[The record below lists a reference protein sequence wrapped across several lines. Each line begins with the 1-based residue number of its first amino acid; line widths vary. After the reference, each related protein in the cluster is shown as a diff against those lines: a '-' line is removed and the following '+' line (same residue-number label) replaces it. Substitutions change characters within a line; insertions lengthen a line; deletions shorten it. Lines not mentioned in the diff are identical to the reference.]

1 MALPKCISLLLF
13 IVLLISSRAV
23 AVSSSSSSSSSSG
36 DNDCGIKAVYSFG
49 DSIADTG
56 NLLREGVDNTSFS
69 SIARLPYGETTFG
82 YPTGRCSNGLLM
94 IDFIAKDLGLPYLN
108 PYLEKDANFTYG
120 VNFAVAGATALD
132 ASFFAE
138 KGMMI
143 PFTNSSLHVQLGWFK
158 SHLKTICS
166 SEEDCGERMRHA
178 LFMVGE
184 IGGNDYNYAFFG
196 KKPIQEVATIVP
208 YVVGSIITA
217 AKELLDM
224 GAVRLVI
231 PGNFPIGCI
240 PAYLTLVNSVNPS
253 AYDENDCLIDL
264 NTFAM
269 LHNVKLQ
276 KAIEVLRLLYP
287 NAVIAYADY
296 FRAFL
301 YILNNAD
308 KLEHTCKFDLFMFNA
323 LITDCFEGFNKKF
336 LHQACCGGG
345 GGYNFDAAA
354 MCGAPGTSV
363 DRNPSSFVS
372 WDGIHLTQ
380 EAYRIMEK
388 QLFGGGY
395 TYPSIELTKLAKCQ

>member
-1 MALPKCISLLLF
+1 MALPKRISLLLF

-23 AVSSSSSSSSSSG
+23 AVSSSSSG
-36 DNDCGIKAVYSFG
+36 DNDCDIKAVYSFG

-132 ASFFAE
+132 ASFFSE

-166 SEEDCGERMRHA
+166 SEEDCGDRMKRA

-196 KKPIQEVATIVP
+196 KRPIQEVATIVP

-253 AYDENDCLIDL
+253 AYDENDSPKSHRS
-264 NTFAM
+264 AP
-269 LHNVKLQ
+269 V
-276 KAIEVLRLLYP
+276 AVP

-308 KLEHTCKFDLFMFNA
+308 KL
-323 LITDCFEGFNKKF
+323 GFNKKF
-336 LHQACCGGG
+336 LNQACCGGG

-388 QLFGGGY
+388 ELFGGGY
-395 TYPSIELTKLAKCQ
+395 AYPSIELTKLAKCQ